1 MGGDRID
8 PGGRLP
14 GRIQL
19 MPGHSEFSV
28 RWFASATQIADD
40 LWETCFPPPL
50 EGQWWYAALENS
62 RIEDQFRFAYMQIER
77 SGEPVGIVPV
87 FVMDV
92 PIDLV
97 APPKLAGVLKW
108 LGALIRVVRYQ
119 RTLFIGS
126 VCADEGW
133 VGLKPG
139 ISLAHVAP
147 VIQRATDERAR
158 VEQCNMIVWKDFP
171 GPQAVDLESIKTELG
186 LFKLVSFPSTQLRLS
201 GPGFEPY
208 LKNLT
213 GSRRHNLKKKLR
225 RGKERGKLHTTVVQ
239 HPDDATL
246 DEIWGLFWQTY
257 EKGKTKFERFNI
269 EFFRQIRRCP
279 QAHFI
284 LMRDTDTHALAAF
297 MLCFQLGTRAIN
309 KFLGIDYT
317 LDGGNRFLY
326 FQLWEQFV
334 EWASRTG
341 ATELQSGQ
349 TGYRAKLDVGHD
361 LVPLTNYCKHISPFF
376 HGLFETATRDVTWET
391 LDEDLAVF
399 LKAHGNDSI

>member
-1 MGGDRID
+1 
-8 PGGRLP
+8 
-14 GRIQL
+14 
-19 MPGHSEFSV
+19 MPGDSEFSV
-28 RWFASATQIADD
+28 RWFTSAAQIASD

-50 EGQWWYAALENS
+50 EGQWWYVALENS
-62 RIEDQFRFAYMQIER
+62 RIEDQFKFAYIQIER

-87 FVMDV
+87 FFMDV

-97 APPKLAGVLKW
+97 TPPKIARVLKLLGVL
-108 LGALIRVVRYQ
+108 IRAARSQ

-126 VCADEGW
+126 VCADEGS

-139 ISLAHVAP
+139 ISLTQVAP
-147 VIQRATDERAR
+147 IIQRTADERAKI
-158 VEQCNMIVWKDFP
+158 EQCNAIVWKDFP
-171 GPQAVDLESIKTELG
+171 DPQAVDLESIKTELG
-186 LFKLVSFPSTQLRLS
+186 LFKLVSFPGTRLRLS

-208 LKNLT
+208 LKTLK

-225 RGKERGKLHTTVVQ
+225 RGKELGKLHTTVAQ

-246 DEIWGLFWQTY
+246 DEIWGLFRQTY

-269 EFFRQIRRCP
+269 EFFRQIRCCP

-284 LMRDTDTHALAAF
+284 LMRDAETHVLVAF
-297 MLCFQLGTRAIN
+297 MLCFQLGTRAVN
-309 KFLGIDYT
+309 KFIGIDYT
-317 LDGGNRFLY
+317 LDGGDRFLY

-334 EWASRTG
+334 EWASHTG

-349 TGYRAKLDVGHD
+349 TGYRAKLDMGHD
-361 LVPLTNYCKHISPFF
+361 LVPLTNYCKSVSPFF
-376 HGLFETATRDVTWET
+376 HGIFEKATRDVKWET

-399 LKAHGNDSI
+399 LKAHGDKEV

>member
-1 MGGDRID
+1 
-8 PGGRLP
+8 
-14 GRIQL
+14 
-19 MPGHSEFSV
+19 MPGDSEFSV
-28 RWFASATQIADD
+28 RWFTSATQIAGD
-40 LWETCFPPPL
+40 LWETCFPLPL
-50 EGQWWYAALENS
+50 EGQWWYVALENS

-77 SGEPVGIVPV
+77 SGEPVGIAPV
-87 FVMDV
+87 FCMDV

-97 APPKLAGVLKW
+97 APPTIARVLKL
-108 LGALIRVVRYQ
+108 LGALIRAARYQ

-126 VCADEGW
+126 MCADEGS

-139 ISLAHVAP
+139 LSLTHVAP
-147 VIQRATDERAR
+147 VIQRAADERAR
-158 VEQCNMIVWKDFP
+158 IERCNMIVWKDFP
-171 GPQAVDLESIKTELG
+171 DSQAVDLESIKTELG
-186 LFKLVSFPSTQLRLS
+186 LFKLVSFPGTRLRLS
-201 GPGFEPY
+201 GHGHGFEPY
-208 LKNLT
+208 LKTLK

-239 HPDDATL
+239 NPDDVTL

-257 EKGKTKFERFNI
+257 EKGKTQFERFNI
-269 EFFRQIRRCP
+269 EFFRQIRRCQ
-279 QAHFI
+279 QAYFI
-284 LMRDTDTHALAAF
+284 LMRDADTHALAAF
-297 MLCFQLGTRAIN
+297 MLCFQLETRAIN

-349 TGYRAKLDVGHD
+349 TGYRAKLDMGHD
-361 LVPLTNYCKHISPFF
+361 LVPLTNYCKHVSPFF
-376 HGLFETATRDVTWET
+376 HGILKKVTRNVSWET

-399 LKAHGNDSI
+399 LKAHGDDSI